1 MPTVSPDPSQISAYV
16 ANLLGPDPYIQIRQA
31 SFDHREAHGEDCDVH
46 PSNPLSMRLLYAL
59 VRGCHAERVLE
70 IGCGLGYSAAWLAEA
85 VGPHGKVETIER
97 DPVHVDLAQE
107 MLKEAGLDERIQIL
121 RGEANEVVKAVKG
134 RYRLIYDD
142 AWFMAEPKY
151 LERVVDL
158 LHPGGLLV
166 MANWFPLA
174 DAIEGGGDT
183 HWAQSFGAD
192 WAELIQAYA
201 SNLATHRRLRMAF
214 SLDPWLGLAVK
225 ID

>member
-1 MPTVSPDPSQISAYV
+1 MGTVSSDPSRISTYL

-59 VRGCHAERVLE
+59 VRGCRAERVLE

-85 VGPHGKVETIER
+85 AGPRGKVLTIER
-97 DPVHVDLAQE
+97 DPVHADLAQE
-107 MLKEAGLDERIQIL
+107 MLKEAGLDDRIQIL
-121 RGEANEVVKAVKG
+121 RGEANEVVKALNG

-151 LERVVDL
+151 FERVVDL

-166 MANWFPLA
+166 LANWFPLA
-174 DAIEGGGDT
+174 DAIADDSDT
-183 HWAQSFGAD
+183 DWARSFGAD

-201 SNLATHRRLRMAF
+201 SNLASDRRLRMAF

-225 ID
+225 TE

>member
-1 MPTVSPDPSQISAYV
+1 MGPVSSDPEQITDYM
-16 ANLLGPDPYIQIRQA
+16 ANLLGPDPHIRIRQA
-31 SFDHREAHGEDCDVH
+31 SFDHRETHGEDCDVH

-59 VRGCHAERVLE
+59 VRGCQAERVLE

-85 VGPHGKVETIER
+85 VGPRGEVETIER
-97 DPVHVDLAQE
+97 DPLHADLAGE
-107 MLKEAGLDERIQIL
+107 MLKETGLDDRIQIL
-121 RGEANEVVKAVKG
+121 RGEANEVVKALNG

-142 AWFMAEPKY
+142 AWFMEEPKY

-158 LHPGGLLV
+158 LRPGGLLV

-174 DAIEGGGDT
+174 DAIAGGGDT
-183 HWAQSFGAD
+183 DWAQSFGAD

-201 SNLATHRRLRMAF
+201 INLASHRRLRMAF

-225 ID
+225 TD